1 MSATTLKISSLG
13 VVVFSGKGVRTKKGC
28 KSEIC
33 ILCMAE
39 REGNERLSRISLY
52 NSCLTD
58 SFKW

>member
-28 KSEIC
+28 KSEIY

-39 REGNERLSRISLY
+39 REGKEPASLISLY
-52 NSCLTD
+52 NRSLEN
-58 SFKW
+58 SVKW